1 VGSYVAKR
9 VLSSV
14 ITLLIISFISFVF
27 VALLPGSPAEVLL
40 GEFATPQS
48 VAVLTHEW
56 GLDKPMLYRYGIWI
70 GNVLRGNFGESL
82 ISRIPVRSLI
92 ARAWPVSVE
101 LCLLSLLI
109 AIVVGMPLGV
119 VTATARPAT
128 ERAVMTSVL
137 VAQSVPSFVSG
148 ILMILVLSV
157 KLHWLPSS
165 GYVSFL
171 ENPVQNLKVMIM
183 PALSLG
189 LVIAALL
196 ARFTRSC
203 MLDALSADFVRT
215 ARAKGLKE
223 LTVLI
228 RHAFRSAMIPVVSLL
243 GAQLVW
249 FLGGAIIQEIVF
261 VLPGLGRAVVRSVMG
276 RDFATIQAVVLLM
289 ATVAALSNLAID
301 VLYGLLDPRI
311 RYD

>member
-1 VGSYVAKR
+1 MKSYFVKR
-9 VLSSV
+9 ILSSL
-14 ITLLIISFISFVF
+14 ITLLIISFITFVF
-27 VALLPGSPAEVLL
+27 VALLPGNPAEVLL
-40 GEFATPQS
+40 GEFATPETT
-48 VAVLTHEW
+48 AVLTHEW
-56 GLDKPMLYRYGIWI
+56 GLDKPILYRYGIWM
-70 GNVLRGNFGESL
+70 GNVVRGNFGESI

-101 LCLLSLLI
+101 LCLLSLVI
-109 AIVVGMPLGV
+109 ACGVGIPLGV
-119 VTATARPAT
+119 ATAIMKRRP
-128 ERAVMTSVL
+128 ERLAMISVL

-148 ILMILVLSV
+148 ILMILIFSV
-157 KLHWLPSS
+157 KLKWLPSS

-171 ENPVQNLKVMIM
+171 EDPLQNMKVMIM

-203 MLDALSADFVRT
+203 MLDALGADFVRT
-215 ARAKGLKE
+215 ARAKGLTE
-223 LTVLI
+223 TTVLL

-243 GAQLVW
+243 GTQLVW

-261 VLPGLGRAVVRSVMG
+261 VLPGLGRAVVRAVMG
-276 RDFATIQAVVLLM
+276 RDYAAIQAVVLLM
-289 ATVAALSNLAID
+289 ATVAAVANLLVDLI
-301 VLYGLLDPRI
+301 YGLLDPRI

>member
-1 VGSYVAKR
+1 
-9 VLSSV
+9 
-14 ITLLIISFISFVF
+14 
-27 VALLPGSPAEVLL
+27 
-40 GEFATPQS
+40 
-48 VAVLTHEW
+48 
-56 GLDKPMLYRYGIWI
+56 M
-70 GNVLRGNFGESL
+70 GNVLRGDLGVSL

-109 AIVVGMPLGV
+109 AMIIGIPLGV
-119 VTATARPAT
+119 VTATAKPLT
-128 ERAVMTSVL
+128 ERTLMTSVL

-148 ILMILVLSV
+148 ILMILVFSV

-165 GYVSFL
+165 GYVSFID
-171 ENPVQNLKVMIM
+171 NPIQNLKVMIM

-203 MLDALSADFVRT
+203 MLDALGADFVRT

-228 RHAFRSAMIPVVSLL
+228 RHAFRSALIPVVSLL
-243 GAQLVW
+243 GSQIVW

-289 ATVAALSNLAID
+289 AAVAAIANLLVD
-301 VLYGLLDPRI
+301 VVYGLLDPRI
-311 RYD
+311 RYN

>member
-1 VGSYVAKR
+1 VKSYFVKR
-9 VLSSV
+9 ILSSL
-14 ITLLIISFISFVF
+14 ITLLIISFITFVF
-27 VALLPGSPAEVLL
+27 VALLPGNPAEVLL
-40 GEFATPQS
+40 GEFATPETT
-48 VAVLTHEW
+48 AVLTHEW
-56 GLDKPMLYRYGIWI
+56 GLDKPILYRYGIWM
-70 GNVLRGNFGESL
+70 GNVVRGNFGESI

-101 LCLLSLLI
+101 LCLLSLVI
-109 AIVVGMPLGV
+109 ACGVGIPLGV
-119 VTATARPAT
+119 ATAIMKRRP
-128 ERAVMTSVL
+128 ERLAMISVL

-148 ILMILVLSV
+148 ILMILIFSV
-157 KLHWLPSS
+157 KLKWLPSS

-171 ENPVQNLKVMIM
+171 EDPLQNMKVMIM

-203 MLDALSADFVRT
+203 MLDALGADFVRT
-215 ARAKGLKE
+215 ARAKGLTE
-223 LTVLI
+223 TTVLL

-243 GAQLVW
+243 GTQLVW

-261 VLPGLGRAVVRSVMG
+261 VLPGLGRAVVRAVMG
-276 RDFATIQAVVLLM
+276 RDYAAIQAVVLLM
-289 ATVAALSNLAID
+289 ATVAAVANLLVDLI
-301 VLYGLLDPRI
+301 YGLLDPRI

>member
-1 VGSYVAKR
+1 MRSYLAKR

-27 VALLPGSPAEVLL
+27 IALLPGNPAEVLL
-40 GEFATPQS
+40 GEFATPES
-48 VAVLTHEW
+48 VAIQTQQW
-56 GLDKPMLYRYGIWI
+56 GLDKPILYRYAIWM

-101 LCLLSLLI
+101 LCLLALLI
-109 AIVVGMPLGV
+109 AVIIGIPLGV
-119 VTATARPAT
+119 VTATAKPMT

-137 VAQSVPSFVSG
+137 IAQSVPSFVSG
-148 ILMILVLSV
+148 ILMILVFSV

-171 ENPVQNLKVMIM
+171 DNPIQNLKVMIM

-203 MLDALSADFVRT
+203 MLDALGADFVRT

-228 RHAFRSAMIPVVSLL
+228 RHAFRSALIPVVSLL
-243 GAQLVW
+243 GTQIVW

-289 ATVAALSNLAID
+289 AAVAAIANLLVDIA
-301 VLYGLLDPRI
+301 YGLLDPRI
-311 RYD
+311 RYN

>member
-1 VGSYVAKR
+1 MGSYFAKR
-9 VLSSV
+9 VLSSL

-40 GEFATPQS
+40 GEFATPE
-48 VAVLTHEW
+48 AAAILTHEW
-56 GLDKPMLYRYGIWI
+56 GLDQPILYRYAIWM
-70 GNVLRGNFGESL
+70 GNVLHGNFGESL
-82 ISRIPVRSLI
+82 ISRIPVRSLV

-109 AIVVGMPLGV
+109 ALVAGLPLGV
-119 VTATARPAT
+119 VTATAKPRS
-128 ERAVMTSVL
+128 ERVVMTSVL

-183 PALSLG
+183 PSLSLG

-196 ARFTRSC
+196 TRFTRSC
-203 MLDALSADFVRT
+203 MLDALGADFVRT
-215 ARAKGLKE
+215 ARAKGLRE

-228 RHAFRSAMIPVVSLL
+228 RHAFRSAMIPVVSLI

-261 VLPGLGRAVVRSVMG
+261 VLPGLGRAVVRAVMG
-276 RDFATIQAVVLLM
+276 RDFALIQAVVLLI
-289 ATVAALSNLAID
+289 ATVAAIANLFVD
-301 VLYGLLDPRI
+301 VVYGLLDPRI